1 MSVTTA
7 AGLMYPYP
15 ASMYAP
21 WPAVPVFSS
30 CYVPAV
36 PSHCSP
42 NRLAASAL
50 LTLGETP
57 TVHPTPKPVRRSS
70 GFSFASLPS
79 DIARE
84 TEAKE
89 AQTRRFS
96 VSPIPV
102 SSPYPVSPSYGSP
115 SPPLPYSVELL
126 SGVPGVQFPVDKTR
140 TWTSSPIPDSDRS
153 RSPVE
158 STPEEAQVKFPCG
171 QCGKV
176 YSRRST
182 LNAHLRTHD
191 GQKPFECKDCG
202 KTFTQAANLTAH
214 QRIHTGDRPYKCPIC
229 NRGFSQSSSVTTHLR
244 THSGEKPYRCTI
256 CPRAFADA
264 STLTKHIRTHTNEK
278 PYQCSSCGLSF
289 TQSGNLKR
297 HMKVHDKRNV
307 AS

>member
-15 ASMYAP
+15 APMYPPAAP
-21 WPAVPVFSS
+21 WPVFPS
-30 CYVPAV
+30 CYVPTV
-36 PSHCSP
+36 PSHSSP
-42 NRLAASAL
+42 SRLAASAL

-57 TVHPTPKPVRRSS
+57 VIQPTKTTPKPPGRRSS

-89 AQTRRFS
+89 AEVRRLS

-102 SSPYPVSPSYGSP
+102 RSSPYPVSPSYGRT
-115 SPPLPYSVELL
+115 SPPLPYSVDLL
-126 SGVPGVQFPVDKTR
+126 SGVQFPVGVDVPR
-140 TWTSSPIPDSDRS
+140 TSSPVLDT
-153 RSPVE
+153 RSPTE
-158 STPEEAQVKFPCG
+158 ITREEPQAKFPCG

-244 THSGEKPYRCTI
+244 THSGEKPYRCTV

-264 STLTKHIRTHTNEK
+264 STLTKHVRTHTNEK
-278 PYQCSSCGLSF
+278 PYQCSECGQSF

-297 HMKVHDKRNV
+297 HLKVHAKRKI